1 MTEIL
6 MRAPEELKAH
16 PRNSEFFDDIEG
28 ENWLAFMDSIKQN
41 GIIEPIVVDQNDVII
56 SGHQRVRAA
65 KELGMETVPVE
76 QKFFPSE
83 DDALM
88 ALLDTN
94 VRQRGVLPNPV
105 KLGRVFAE
113 YKRLKGVKSGGDRRS
128 EDFKSHNVTFETPE
142 SIAEKLGYSLTTL
155 KYAEKVTTLPAE
167 YQQLIENGTI
177 TASAGARLIASMDGD
192 EQAALFEKL
201 RNFPQAHF
209 TNDDIEKFKE
219 EMREETAR
227 TLAEMRE
234 DFREQLEEKEADI
247 RAEYEGT
254 LSDQEQT
261 IERMK
266 GEHSKKYDHLSEL
279 YRKLRDEYEK
289 RVNELE
295 EYEEKERERKKPS
308 QEAYREFDTDGF
320 AFGSICRD
328 FIKTL
333 APYRYVVDRLR
344 EFDGKRQKDIVTSI
358 KQVRDLMDSLI
369 YVIKEGDTDER
380 NDEQLQ

>member
-1 MTEIL
+1 MDEIL

-65 KELGMETVPVE
+65 KALRLTEVPTVVE
-76 QKFFPSE
+76 EFATE
-83 DDALM
+83 DDALR
-88 ALLDTN
+88 ALIDTN
-94 VRQRGVLPNPV
+94 VKQRGVLPNNA
-105 KLGRVFAE
+105 KLGRIFAE
-113 YKRLKGVKSGGDRRS
+113 EKRLNGIKEGRPAV
-128 EDFKSHNVTFETPE
+128 ETVNNVHSLSVDE
-142 SIAEKLGYSLTTL
+142 IADKLGYDRRTL
-155 KYAEKVTTLPAE
+155 YNAEKISKLPAE

-177 TASAGARLIASMDGD
+177 NASAGARLIASMDGD

-254 LSDQEQT
+254 LSDQEQA

-266 GEHSKKYDHLSEL
+266 NEHSKEYDHLSEL

-358 KQVRDLMDSLI
+358 MQVRDLMDSLI
-369 YVIKEGDTDER
+369 YVIKEGDADER
-380 NDEQLQ
+380 IDEQLQ